1 VALHWEYN
9 VTRKRWETSASGWRT
24 IVARWA
30 NGTEWMAALE
40 SLRMLRRGVWANLP
54 DEDRHRASRETK
66 VQTNPEIYVYNAHY

>member
-9 VTRKRWETSASGWRT
+9 VTRKRWETSASGWRA

-40 SLRMLRRGVWANLP
+40 SLN
-54 DEDRHRASRETK
+54 DRDL
-66 VQTNPEIYVYNAHY
+66 QYVAEHIFS